1 MATIRVV
8 GKSWVLSWVQAGKQ
22 HRRAVG
28 KAAVISRREAEMIR
42 KAKEVELATG
52 TRLLGV
58 QVRSTGWS
66 AFCDRYLAWRDV
78 QFPSSKSENRGL
90 INGHLRPHFD
100 HLPLERITSDHLE
113 EYKAQR
119 LEQVR
124 AATVVKELNTMRAM
138 LHRAVKWRLLPS
150 NPGASVPNP
159 QLLDSRPRDFYTA
172 EQLQLL
178 YRAEAHAA
186 YRATWQLMA
195 NTGMRRN
202 EALALRWQ
210 HVTPTAVRIVST
222 EASRTKSLRWREVPR
237 SDGANEALDMLP
249 RVDDYVLPRVAPT
262 SLSRA
267 YARTAKDR
275 LPGSIHWLR
284 HTFISHLVMR
294 GVPLRTVQVLAG
306 HSTIAV
312 TEKYAHLAPDY
323 MREVMKGFRL

>member
-1 MATIRVV
+1 
-8 GKSWVLSWVQAGKQ
+8 
-22 HRRAVG
+22 
-28 KAAVISRREAEMIR
+28 MIR

-58 QVRSTGWS
+58 QARATPWS
-66 AFCDRYLAWRDV
+66 AYCDRYLAWRDV
-78 QFPSSKSENRGL
+78 QFPSSSSENRGL
-90 INGHLRPHFD
+90 INGHLRPHFR
-100 HLPLERITSDHLE
+100 HLTLERITSDDLE
-113 EYKAQR
+113 RYKAQR

-138 LHRAVKWRLLPS
+138 LHRAVKWKLLAA
-150 NPGASVPNP
+150 NPGAAVPNP
-159 QLLDSRPRDFYTA
+159 QLLDSRPRDFYTL
-172 EQLQLL
+172 EQLQAL
-178 YRAEAHAA
+178 YSAEAHAV

-195 NTGMRRN
+195 NTGLRRN

-210 HVTPTAVRIVST
+210 HVTPTAVRIIST
-222 EASRTKSLRWREVPR
+222 EASRTKSMRWREVPR
-237 SDGANEALDMLP
+237 SDGANEALDMFP
-249 RVDDYVLPRVAPT
+249 KVDEFVLPRVAGT

-267 YARTAKDR
+267 FARTAAGR
-275 LPGSIHWLR
+275 LPGSVHWLR

-323 MREVMKGFRL
+323 MRDVMKGFKL